1 MGYLISQKIVVNSM
15 LTQLKQQYIDGIYQS
30 GAFLIQEEP
39 FTLRSGIKSHI
50 YLDHKKFLTS
60 YQGLKI
66 VMNNFFLMLKEKVDH
81 FTFVVVDSIMSPM
94 LGSAMVT
101 MLEKN
106 LVIIKEEEALHGP
119 KEKMYGMIHPHQEYV
134 IIDDLIS
141 TGSLVMNA
149 AKLIRELGGI
159 VRYVVVCTVRE
170 EAVVRELNH
179 HGIEVLAIAT
189 IQEIIDYLKP
199 TLTRQE
205 QIILDNKHE
214 CTTSYLFERNKL
226 SYRERSSLCKNS
238 AARRLFEIMEKK
250 KTNLM
255 LAVDVTKASKLLD
268 ITRQLSPYI
277 AGLKTHIDI
286 IDDFSQSLINE
297 LQRLAHEQEFLI
309 FEDRKFAEIGNTAQ
323 LQYAHG
329 VYNII
334 SWADIVNAHSI
345 PGEGVVQGLYT
356 AVKEQHE
363 PRGCLLIA
371 QMSSR
376 NNLVTREYTQKTLDM
391 AEQFHDFVI
400 GFIATGGDP
409 LKLRSFAHKVPPRYL
424 LMTPGIRFGTK
435 ADTMQQSYATPE
447 EAIIAGS
454 DIIIVGRGIYESQN
468 INEAALQYQHAGWK
482 AYEARK
488 NN

>member
-1 MGYLISQKIVVNSM
+1 M
-15 LTQLKQQYIDGIYQS
+15 LTKLKQQYIDGIYQS
-30 GAFLIQEEP
+30 GAFLIHEDP

-50 YLDHKKFLTS
+50 YLDHKKFLTNHH
-60 YQGLKI
+60 GLKV

-81 FTFVVVDSIMSPM
+81 FTFVVVDSMMSPM
-94 LGSAMVT
+94 LGSAMAT
-101 MLEKN
+101 MLEKDMI
-106 LVIIKEEEALHGP
+106 IIKEEEALHGP
-119 KEKMYGMIHPHQEYV
+119 REKMFGMIHSNQEYV

-141 TGSLVMNA
+141 TGSLVMHA

-159 VRYVVVCTVRE
+159 VRYAVVCTVRE
-170 EAVVRELNH
+170 EAVVKELNH

-189 IQEIIDYLKP
+189 MQEIIEYLKP

-205 QIILDNKHE
+205 QAILDNKHE
-214 CTTSYLFERNKL
+214 CTTSYLYERNKL
-226 SYRERSSLCKNS
+226 SYGERSSLCKNS
-238 AARRLFEIMEKK
+238 VARRLFEIMEKK

-255 LAVDVTKASKLLD
+255 IAVDVTKANKLLE
-268 ITRQLSPYI
+268 ITRQLGPYI

-286 IDDFSQSLINE
+286 LDDFNETVVTE
-297 LQRLAHEQEFLI
+297 LQTLAREHEFII

-323 LQYAHG
+323 LQYVHG
-329 VYNII
+329 IYNLI

-345 PGEGVVQGLYT
+345 PGECVVQGLYN
-356 AVKEQHE
+356 AVKEQE
-363 PRGCLLIA
+363 EARGCLLIA

-376 NNLVTREYTQKTLDM
+376 NNLVTREYTQKTLEM
-391 AEQFHDFVI
+391 AELFPDFVI

-424 LMTPGIRFGTK
+424 LMTPGIRFGAK

-447 EAIIAGS
+447 EAITAGS
-454 DIIIVGRGIYESQN
+454 DLIIVGRGIYESQN
-468 INEAALQYQHAGWK
+468 IKEAALKYQTAGWK
-482 AYEARK
+482 AYETRK